1 MKEKIKKKTEQR
13 KREKSDD
20 VTWTLGTK
28 GVVPLLRHGLWI
40 SKINKENKS
49 NTTKPKLHRGTQIKT
64 THLRRDLA

>member
-40 SKINKENKS
+40 SKINKKKQKQYN
-49 NTTKPKLHRGTQIKT
+49 
-64 THLRRDLA
+64 